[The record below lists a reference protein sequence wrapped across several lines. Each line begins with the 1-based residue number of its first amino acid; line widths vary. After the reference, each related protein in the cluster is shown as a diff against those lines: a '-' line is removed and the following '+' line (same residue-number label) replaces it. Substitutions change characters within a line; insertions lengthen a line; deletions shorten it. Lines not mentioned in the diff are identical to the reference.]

1 MNTLLHINASIFSE
15 DGQSS
20 QLSQE
25 FVTEWLRQH
34 PSGRV
39 IKRDLVAAALPH
51 LDAER
56 FLALISKPE
65 ERTERQAQTVAES
78 DALISEIQQADV
90 VVMGLPMYNFTLPT
104 QLKSYFDHIARAGV
118 TFKYT
123 ETGPVGLLTNKR
135 VVIFATRGGFY
146 AGTPADTQTGL
157 VKTLFGFLGV
167 TDVEFVYVE
176 GISVSAEKKAEAI
189 ASAKAKIPSLVA

>member
-15 DGQSS
+15 GSQSS

-65 ERTERQAQTVAES
+65 ERTERQAEIVAES

-167 TDVEFVYVE
+167 TDIEFVYVE

-189 ASAKAKIPSLVA
+189 ANAKEKIPSLVA

>member
-65 ERTERQAQTVAES
+65 ERTERQAEIVAES

-167 TDVEFVYVE
+167 TDIEFVYVE

-189 ASAKAKIPSLVA
+189 ANAKEKIPSLVA

>member
-15 DGQSS
+15 GGQSS

-65 ERTERQAQTVAES
+65 ERTERQAQIVAES

-167 TDVEFVYVE
+167 TDIEFVYVE

>member
-1 MNTLLHINASIFSE
+1 M
-15 DGQSS
+15 
-20 QLSQE
+20 
-25 FVTEWLRQH
+25 TEWLRQH

-65 ERTERQAQTVAES
+65 ERTERQAEIVAES

-167 TDVEFVYVE
+167 TDIEFVYVE

-189 ASAKAKIPSLVA
+189 ANAKEKIPSLVA

>member
-65 ERTERQAQTVAES
+65 ERTERQAQIVAES

-167 TDVEFVYVE
+167 TDIEFVYVE